1 MVILAV
7 LCFLAPGSAG
17 RERHWMRWPPVT
29 RWRIC
34 VSLLTLFWDMR
45 SAAFLF
51 FLAER
56 SAPKLTA
63 DDSSGLHM
71 CANDQWEPAM
81 SAKGAE
87 EDKRGLEEKMGAGP
101 GNERP
106 LLCSSTGGIWNWLED
121 WPSDNGSLLK
131 LWNFTRSTN
140 RLRA

>member
-1 MVILAV
+1 
-7 LCFLAPGSAG
+7 
-17 RERHWMRWPPVT
+17 
-29 RWRIC
+29 
-34 VSLLTLFWDMR
+34 MR

-87 EDKRGLEEKMGAGP
+87 EDKRGLEEKMGQALAMSAHYFVAQLEAFGI
-101 GNERP
+101 G
-106 LLCSSTGGIWNWLED
+106 LKTGHQTTVLC
-121 WPSDNGSLLK
+121 
-131 LWNFTRSTN
+131 
-140 RLRA
+140 